1 MFEISKLKRQIER
14 TWRSYA
20 EQHEELKKR
29 NAPQNQLDQLE
40 ASADFAVQENEHE
53 IDWIVSTRL
62 SHEAR
67 SLDVETPP
75 LSNEEMWEHDAGGL
89 RVWLTSKGR
98 AHVRNLIH
106 EERKR
111 RFEGK
116 SRWIPLLS
124 IVLAIIGTITS
135 LVALTVQRKSA
146 EAAATAAGTARIG
159 VELARKQL
167 VGTMG
172 AVVVFMPNF
181 SASVI
186 NPVLENRGHVVSRNA
201 HINFQ
206 WRIAPLNSLDTSI
219 RQGTYSHTFPQLVV
233 GGSVEPLDI
242 DINLRQEFS
251 EQRYTVRI
259 EGTYDY
265 DNGFEDRIS
274 ENFCY
279 FYLAHYRASMED
291 GGVESGGPSFWPC
304 SNFAQKVRYVRAH
317 LLR

>member
-1 MFEISKLKRQIER
+1 MFEISKLKRRIER
-14 TWRSYA
+14 IRRSYA
-20 EQHEELKKR
+20 EQHEELKKK

-75 LSNEEMWEHDAGGL
+75 LSNKEMWEHDAGGP

-111 RFEGK
+111 RFEAK

-159 VELARKQL
+159 VELARRQL

-172 AVVVFMPNF
+172 AVVVFMPSF
-181 SASVI
+181 STTFI
-186 NPVLENRGHVVSRNA
+186 HPVLENRGHVVSRDA
-201 HINFQ
+201 YITFR
-206 WRIAPLNSLDTSI
+206 WGVAPLSNPEVFV
-219 RQGTYSHTFPQLVV
+219 RQGNYSNTIPQLI
-233 GGSVEPLDI
+233 GGFDKPLDI
-242 DINLRQEFS
+242 GIELGQEFAK
-251 EQRYTVRI
+251 QKYTVKI
-259 EGTYDY
+259 EGSYDF
-265 DNGFEDRIS
+265 DNGFGDRIS
-274 ENFCY
+274 DTFCY
-279 FYLAHYRASMED
+279 FYLAHYRTVLQD
-291 GGVESGGPSFWPC
+291 GGIETGGLNFWSC
-304 SNFAQKVRYVRAH
+304 ADFAQKVRYIGTH
-317 LLR
+317 PPG

>member
-1 MFEISKLKRQIER
+1 MFEVCKLKLKI
-14 TWRSYA
+14 WRARRSFA
-20 EQHEELKKR
+20 PHREKLELKK
-29 NAPQNQLDQLE
+29 APPDEFEQLDIAEFE
-40 ASADFAVQENEHE
+40 AVREIEKE
-53 IDWIVSTRL
+53 IDIIESGRL
-62 SHEAR
+62 FRQASH
-67 SLDVETPP
+67 LDVATPP
-75 LSNEEMWEHDAGGL
+75 LSEKDMWQDEYGG
-89 RVWLTSKGR
+89 RRIWLTPKGR
-98 AHVRNLIH
+98 AHVRKLIH
-106 EERKR
+106 EENTR
-111 RFEGK
+111 RFEAK

-124 IVLAIIGTITS
+124 VLLGIISTS
-135 LVALTVQRKSA
+135 TALVALLQQKKSA
-146 EAAATAAGTARIG
+146 DAATTAAGTARIG

-206 WRIAPLNSLDTSI
+206 WRIAPLNNLDTSI

-242 DINLRQEFS
+242 GINLKQEFS
-251 EQRYTVRI
+251 EQRYTVKI

-265 DNGFEDRIS
+265 DNAFEDRIS

-304 SNFAQKVRYVRAH
+304 SNFAQKVRYVRTH
-317 LLR
+317 PLR